1 MGSWLEVENLFMG
14 QSGYQINKKCK
25 IWTMVPLNS
34 TVKSYNEGVV
44 KYWATYPQDML
55 PMTSKVHKKNQT
67 VLTIK
72 KGGLDIRRLMFHLNY
87 NLAALL
93 GKHP

>member
-1 MGSWLEVENLFMG
+1 MGSWVEVENLFMG

-55 PMTSKVHKKNQT
+55 PMTSKVHQKKSNCPHY
-67 VLTIK
+67 K
-72 KGGLDIRRLMFHLNY
+72 KGRFRPPKAHVPFEL
-87 NLAALL
+87 
-93 GKHP
+93 